1 MNFKEYAE
9 WKEASH
15 REILIT
21 SFTQSSKERK
31 TSIHRDKNQQ
41 KKKGKRQNLVREGAA
56 TMKNIGSFL
65 MSHFLTWVE
74 STNLFHIIH

>member
-41 KKKGKRQNLVREGAA
+41 KKKVNAR
-56 TMKNIGSFL
+56 I
-65 MSHFLTWVE
+65 W
-74 STNLFHIIH
+74 